1 MSVGN
6 LPKKQT
12 QEPLETISPIYHV
25 SPREILNLIL
35 DKKTVF
41 FFSCKP
47 NKFRVLWSG
56 NPVAQSPNCLQGW
69 KQTSPTVTQ
78 HCGKQ
83 ACYTGFN
90 CVYLR
95 VYLFCGAEDG
105 PWCLVHT
112 KRTCSACVREQMLR
126 LRKVSFARPASP
138 FQHVGTWT
146 ETEVV
151 RVSSEHLLPVKPL
164 TSLWGMVPLGD
175 SHAAFHRSR
184 KVSQQWWRKVI
195 G

>member
-1 MSVGN
+1 MGN

-25 SPREILNLIL
+25 SPWENLNLIL

-41 FFSCKP
+41 FFPCKP

-56 NPVAQSPNCLQGW
+56 NPGAHSPNCLLGW

-95 VYLFCGAEDG
+95 VYLFCGTEDG
-105 PWCLVHT
+105 PQGLGHT
-112 KRTCSACVREQMLR
+112 KRTCSAYVREQMQR
-126 LRKVSFARPASP
+126 LRKVSLLGLLPASSMWVHGLKLRLSGLAAST
-138 FQHVGTWT
+138 FSQWSH
-146 ETEVV
+146 
-151 RVSSEHLLPVKPL
+151 SLASE
-164 TSLWGMVPLGD
+164 LWFL
-175 SHAAFHRSR
+175 
-184 KVSQQWWRKVI
+184 
-195 G
+195 